1 MALGAERASVLR
13 HIMGQGL
20 RLALIGLV
28 AGMAGAFALTRVMT
42 TLLFNVTPHDPVTL
56 VTVAVAISGV
66 AALACLLPAQRAT
79 RVDPVV
85 VLRDE

>member
-1 MALGAERASVLR
+1 
-13 HIMGQGL
+13 MGQGL
-20 RLALIGLV
+20 RLALIGLA
-28 AGMAGAFALTRVMT
+28 AGMAGAFGLTRLMS
-42 TLLFNVTPHDPVTL
+42 TLLFNVTPSDPTTL
-56 VTVAVAISGV
+56 VTVATVITAV